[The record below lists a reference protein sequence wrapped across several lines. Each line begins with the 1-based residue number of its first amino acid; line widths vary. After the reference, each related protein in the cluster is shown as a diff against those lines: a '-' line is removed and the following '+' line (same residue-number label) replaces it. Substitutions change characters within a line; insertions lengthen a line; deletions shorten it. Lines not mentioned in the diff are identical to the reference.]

1 VQRLQPPGTPAD
13 PVGER
18 RTVEADPLA
27 GVDLD
32 LPIEGKV
39 IGVLG
44 DDDVGDQC
52 LGRQAAFDQ
61 PGWGRRLHHRAG
73 AGSAGVLG
81 PANYQDPEL
90 GRHHIQPLGDVL
102 ADLVHLAG
110 AARTGLVGDVD
121 HHLDPRQMRGQGPAV
136 DLAARAGSRR
146 RCAVRRGLDGGDAL
160 LDFLERQCQ
169 LVGIEPL
176 RAPAEAMALQFVDDG
191 AQPIA
196 LIRDARNLL
205 GMTRALGDE

>member
-1 VQRLQPPGTPAD
+1 V
-13 PVGER
+13 V
-18 RTVEADPLA
+18 
-27 GVDLD
+27 
-32 LPIEGKV
+32 
-39 IGVLG
+39 GVLG

-73 AGSAGVLG
+73 AGSAGILG
-81 PANYQDPEL
+81 SAHHQDPEL
-90 GRHHIQPLGDVL
+90 GRHHVQPLGDVL
-102 ADLVHLAG
+102 ADLVHLPG

-121 HHLDPRQMRGQGPAV
+121 HRLDPRQMYGQGSAV
-136 DLAARAGSRR
+136 DLAARAGLSRR
-146 RCAVRRGLDGGDAL
+146 RCAVGLSLDGGDGL
-160 LDFLERQCQ
+160 LDVLERQRQ

-196 LIRDARNLL
+196 LTSDAGDLL
-205 GMTRALGDE
+205 GMTHTLGDEQRT